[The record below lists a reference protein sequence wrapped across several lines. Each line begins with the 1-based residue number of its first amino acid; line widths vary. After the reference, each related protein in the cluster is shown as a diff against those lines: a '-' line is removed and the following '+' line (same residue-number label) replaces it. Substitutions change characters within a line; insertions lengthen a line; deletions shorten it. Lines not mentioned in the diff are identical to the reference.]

1 MCKTLNKDLLT
12 AQLKYHNPDNKRGRV
27 RCPSKPRA
35 SFDSKLIDEKAHEN
49 KPKLN
54 RQLASTDISLNRLD
68 FSFSLKN
75 QIKCL
80 SADYSKTNH
89 FAIHAR
95 QPTDE

>member
-12 AQLKYHNPDNKRGRV
+12 AQLKYHNTENKRGRV

-35 SFDSKLIDEKAHEN
+35 SFDSKLTDEKAHEN

-68 FSFSLKN
+68 FSLGIIQLTIAKITFL
-75 QIKCL
+75 
-80 SADYSKTNH
+80 
-89 FAIHAR
+89 
-95 QPTDE
+95 